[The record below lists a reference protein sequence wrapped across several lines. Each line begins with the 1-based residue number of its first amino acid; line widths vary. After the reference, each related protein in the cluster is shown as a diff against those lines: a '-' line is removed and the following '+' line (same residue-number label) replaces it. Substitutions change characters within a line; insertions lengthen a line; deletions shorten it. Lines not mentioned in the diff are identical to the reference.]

1 MWFFKVLLLSTFFLI
16 LYQDCKD
23 RKVYW
28 FLYPTIGILVCLL
41 QIKIVSF
48 YSVLINVAINLLF
61 IAILLLVCYLYA
73 AFRLK
78 KNLLQEVF
86 GLGDVLFFIF
96 IAFSFSIVS
105 FFVLFVFS
113 LLFSLLL
120 HFTLKNRQIEKTVP
134 LAGYM
139 SLFFGTIYAI
149 SFFYDYPLLYAY

>member
-1 MWFFKVLLLSTFFLI
+1 MWFLKILLLSVFFLI

-28 FLYPTIGILVCLL
+28 FLYPAIGVLVFLL
-41 QIKIVSF
+41 QISISPV
-48 YSVLINVAINLLF
+48 YSVLINSVFNLLF
-61 IAILLLVCYLYA
+61 VAVLLSVCYLYA

-78 KNLLQEVF
+78 KNLLKEVF

-105 FFVLFVFS
+105 FFILFVFS
-113 LLFSLLL
+113 LFFSLLL
-120 HFTLKNRQIEKTVP
+120 HFILKHKQAEKTVP

-139 SLFFGTIYAI
+139 SLFFGTVYGI
-149 SFFYDYPLLYAY
+149 SFFYECPFLYAY

>member
-1 MWFFKVLLLSTFFLI
+1 MWFLKLLLLCVFFII

-28 FLYPTIGILVCLL
+28 FLYPAIGVLVFLL
-41 QIKIVSF
+41 QISITPL
-48 YSVLINVAINLLF
+48 YSVLINSVFNLLF
-61 IAILLLVCYLYA
+61 VAVLLSVCYLYA

-78 KNLLQEVF
+78 KDLLKEVF

-105 FFVLFVFS
+105 FFILFVFS
-113 LLFSLLL
+113 LFFSLLL
-120 HFTLKNRQIEKTVP
+120 HFTLKHKQVEKTVP

-139 SLFFGTIYAI
+139 SLFFGTVYGI
-149 SFFYDYPLLYAY
+149 SFFYECPFLYAY

>member
-1 MWFFKVLLLSTFFLI
+1 MWFFKILLLSTFFLI

-28 FLYPTIGILVCLL
+28 FLYPVIGILTLLL
-41 QIKIVSF
+41 QIKVVPF

-78 KNLLQEVF
+78 KNLLKEVF
-86 GLGDVLFFIF
+86 GLGDVLFFVF

-113 LLFSLLL
+113 LFFSLLL
-120 HFTLKNRQIEKTVP
+120 HFILKHRQTEKTVP

-139 SLFFGTIYAI
+139 SLFFGTVYAI
-149 SFFYDYPLLYAY
+149 SFFNEYNYLYAY